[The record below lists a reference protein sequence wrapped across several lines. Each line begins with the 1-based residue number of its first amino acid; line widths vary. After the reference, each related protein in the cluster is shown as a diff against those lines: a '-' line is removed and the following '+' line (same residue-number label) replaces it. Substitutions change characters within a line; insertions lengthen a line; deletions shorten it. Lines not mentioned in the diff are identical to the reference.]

1 MGKGFCFI
9 GNQYRVDVGG
19 EEFFIDLLFF
29 NRHLQCLV
37 AIKLKRGKFKPGVA
51 TYRTT
56 REMPNEMKGILP
68 DTAELARLL

>member
-1 MGKGFCFI
+1 
-9 GNQYRVDVGG
+9 V
-19 EEFFIDLLFF
+19 EF
-29 NRHLQCLV
+29 
-37 AIKLKRGKFKPGVA
+37 AIKDVNKAMGVA